1 MIRIA
6 LGAVCLGAAVG
17 IGYFAYLDEFK
28 HYTGRAVEL
37 APQAWDGVRANP
49 VPVGIAVGT
58 FFLTVVYHKAKG
70 KSLRESVEAA
80 ATRVTVVT
88 VPQSVDADG
97 ENPVVRRARARATRA
112 QLLTDQIG
120 LQNRVRKLPDEVLKA
135 EKEACYTEQVVADA
149 EQRLADKRK
158 VHADAVARLDALR
171 KERADGEAE
180 LAAMDA
186 ELKKLADVA

>member
-17 IGYFAYLDEFK
+17 IGYFAYPDEFK
-28 HYTGRAVEL
+28 HYAGRAAEL
-37 APQAWDGVRANP
+37 APPAWDGIRANP

-88 VPQSVDADG
+88 VPQPDAGG

-135 EKEACYTEQVVADA
+135 EKEACYTEQVVTDA
-149 EQRLADKRK
+149 EQRLDAKRK
-158 VHADAVARLDALR
+158 VHADAVNKLEALR
-171 KERADGEAE
+171 KELADSETE
-180 LAAMDA
+180 LAAMDD
-186 ELKKLADVA
+186 ELKKLAEVA

>member
-17 IGYFAYLDEFK
+17 IGYFAYPDEFNL
-28 HYTGRAVEL
+28 YTARAIEL
-37 APQAWDGVRANP
+37 APQAWDGIRANP

-88 VPQSVDADG
+88 VPQADPDA
-97 ENPVVRRARARATRA
+97 ENPVVRRAWARATRA

-120 LQNRVRKLPDEVLKA
+120 IQNRVRKLPDEVQKA

-149 EQRLADKRK
+149 EHRLDAKRK
-158 VHADAVARLDALR
+158 LHADAVAKLDALR
-171 KERADGEAE
+171 KELADGEAE
-180 LAAMDA
+180 LAAMDG
-186 ELKKLADVA
+186 ELKKLAEVA

>member
-17 IGYFAYLDEFK
+17 IGYFAYPDEFK
-28 HYTGRAVEL
+28 LYAGRATEL
-37 APQAWDGVRANP
+37 APQAWDGIRANP

-88 VPQSVDADG
+88 VPQADADA

-149 EQRLADKRK
+149 EQRLDAKRK
-158 VHADAVARLDALR
+158 VHADAVTKLEALR
-171 KERADGEAE
+171 KELADSEAE